1 MHELSD
7 IQRIVAWA
15 LPVLFA
21 ITVHEVSHGWV
32 AKLLGDQIHYYLQ
45 EHKKENLRHP
55 KRDMALVAI
64 AGPASNLI
72 MAILWAIILKVN
84 LSLAADTELYW
95 LTQPL
100 IFMSAAGIYINA
112 ILMILNLFPL
122 PPLDG
127 GRVMTGLLPGPVAY
141 KFEQIE
147 PYGLIIL
154 VVMLFTGLLAAV
166 LFPAIKAFVIALS
179 WIFDFLPVMK
189 YLFPFLF

>member
-1 MHELSD
+1 M
-7 IQRIVAWA
+7 
-15 LPVLFA
+15 PV
-21 ITVHEVSHGWV
+21 TW
-32 AKLLGDQIHYYLQ
+32 
-45 EHKKENLRHP
+45 ENLRHP

-141 KFEQIE
+141 KFARIE